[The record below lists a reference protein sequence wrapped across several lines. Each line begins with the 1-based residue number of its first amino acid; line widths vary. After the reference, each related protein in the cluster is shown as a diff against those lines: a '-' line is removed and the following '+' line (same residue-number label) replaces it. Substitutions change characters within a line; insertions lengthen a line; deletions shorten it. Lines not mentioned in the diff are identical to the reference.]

1 MVGVVG
7 LGLLVHGCVRR
18 HDRRRAA
25 LDPHYRGAVTDLT
38 QAQLLLSSADPRG
51 RQLASPDEP
60 GGPSPSRPFAA
71 SLVAGRGAACEA
83 GPNSP

>member
-1 MVGVVG
+1 MHR
-7 LGLLVHGCVRR
+7 L
-18 HDRRRAA
+18 AA
-25 LDPHYRGAVTDLT
+25 SPLAEAMAAVTDHG
-38 QAQLLLSSADPRG
+38 AEAAGQLLLSSADPRG